1 MKSLFLVKSIHIPL
15 FGGLGNQLFQFSM
28 GLYLTKYFDRVACW
42 TDLIFK
48 SHWTNKISSLVDC
61 NSKTNFTRFDFIMV
75 KFLSLL
81 YPTLIIHEN
90 GSSDIPVFRIKKSS
104 RLVVGYFQRYEY
116 VDAVKS
122 ELLTALKKSEQ
133 FSALVPTASNDEIAV
148 HIRRGDYAQESVKQ
162 VLGLTEMSYYAQGVR
177 LLLKSTESYKKI
189 VIYSDESQQALLEFV
204 KEYGKSDIPIVASS
218 FSNEYDDL
226 GAMARSKGIVMS
238 NSTFSWWAAW
248 IGFNTVG
255 SLVVAPRPWLAT
267 PSAADKNLVIDKW
280 LVLDRVIKI

>member
-1 MKSLFLVKSIHIPL
+1 MI
-15 FGGLGNQLFQFSM
+15 
-28 GLYLTKYFDRVACW
+28 
-42 TDLIFK
+42 
-48 SHWTNKISSLVDC
+48 
-61 NSKTNFTRFDFIMV
+61 
-75 KFLSLL
+75 KFLSFF
-81 YPTLIIHEN
+81 YPALIIHEN
-90 GSSDIPVFRIKKSS
+90 GSSDIPLFRIKKSS

-162 VLGLTEMSYYAQGVR
+162 VLGLTEMSYYVHGVR
-177 LLLKSTESYKKI
+177 LLLKSSESYKRI

-218 FSNEYDDL
+218 FSNDYDDL
-226 GAMARSKGIVMS
+226 GAMARSKGIVIS